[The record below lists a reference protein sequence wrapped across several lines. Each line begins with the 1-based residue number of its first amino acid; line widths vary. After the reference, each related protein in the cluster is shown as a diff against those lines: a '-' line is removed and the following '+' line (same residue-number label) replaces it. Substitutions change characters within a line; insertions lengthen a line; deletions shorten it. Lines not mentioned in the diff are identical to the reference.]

1 MEFSELNR
9 QALPVRAALL
19 LVVHVVG
26 GYPVLS
32 VLLLV
37 GGLKYI
43 VFCPLIFCFGGA
55 FFIQG
60 VPAARQ
66 KLMAKG
72 AWKGILKD
80 DVDLS
85 GCTIKDGQ
93 QVSVLISQVL

>member
-1 MEFSELNR
+1 M
-9 QALPVRAALL
+9 LL
-19 LVVHVVG
+19 LCDHVPQRAVS
-26 GYPVLS
+26 P
-32 VLLLV
+32 
-37 GGLKYI
+37 LKHHNLDIYI
-43 VFCPLIFCFGGA
+43 YA
-55 FFIQG
+55 QG

-93 QVSVLISQVL
+93 QVCKNLAVRKRIYNRSPSVWVPMVVLSNTR